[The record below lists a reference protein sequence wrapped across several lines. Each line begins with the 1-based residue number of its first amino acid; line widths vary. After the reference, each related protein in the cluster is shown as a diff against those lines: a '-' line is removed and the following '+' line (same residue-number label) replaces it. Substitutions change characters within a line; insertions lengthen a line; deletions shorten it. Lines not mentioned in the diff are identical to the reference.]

1 MVASAAQLKVEE
13 PRSSLTEAVVVMVG
27 VAAEAAIMEEVGIV
41 VAAAAEEEEEE
52 GLATKITKTPF
63 VFSFPSRKAVNLQTN
78 PTDALSSIRRP
89 QANPISHLAAEARA
103 RPAARWANNSPISQ
117 ACSSRSRLNK

>member
-1 MVASAAQLKVEE
+1 MVASVAQLKVEE

-41 VAAAAEEEEEE
+41 VAAAAEEEEE

-78 PTDALSSIRRP
+78 PTDALSSIRRL

>member
-13 PRSSLTEAVVVMVG
+13 PRSSLTEAVVVKVG

-41 VAAAAEEEEEE
+41 VAAAEEEEE

-117 ACSSRSRLNK
+117 ACNSRSRLNK

>member
-41 VAAAAEEEEEE
+41 VAAAEEEE